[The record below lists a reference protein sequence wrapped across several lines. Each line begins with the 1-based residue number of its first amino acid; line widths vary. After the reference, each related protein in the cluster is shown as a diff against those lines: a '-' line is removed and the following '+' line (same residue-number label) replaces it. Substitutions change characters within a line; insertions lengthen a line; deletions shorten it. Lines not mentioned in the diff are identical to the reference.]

1 MSTLQVN
8 IDLNFKQ
15 IAKAAQQL
23 SPEEKLKL
31 ETIMWKTDVEI
42 DSAQQRVILD
52 RIEKAKNDSNRLLD
66 WDEYAKK
73 RFIKNAKL

>member
-8 IDLNFKQ
+8 IDLSFKQ

-31 ETIMWKTDVEI
+31 ETIMWKTDKEI
-42 DSAQQRVILD
+42 DLAQQRTILD
-52 RIEKAKNDSNRLLD
+52 RIEKAKNDPNRLLD